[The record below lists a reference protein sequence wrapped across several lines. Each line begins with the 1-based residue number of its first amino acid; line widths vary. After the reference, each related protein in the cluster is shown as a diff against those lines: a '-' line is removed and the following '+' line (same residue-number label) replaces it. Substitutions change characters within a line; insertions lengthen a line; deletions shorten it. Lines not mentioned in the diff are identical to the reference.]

1 MTTATAEK
9 VVELALSKCVHH
21 PDNPRPTKAYAKKA
35 LEGLASAMKV
45 NGCDPLVGRM
55 VEGKFEV
62 CAGNRRLE
70 ALELN
75 GAKTA
80 PCIIRE
86 MNDFEALRLV
96 LANNGQHE
104 SPDPFLE
111 ARAIGKLL
119 KEEGATLESVASGIG
134 VSVRTV
140 ARRRELLN
148 LAPTILEE
156 FQREDS
162 EISRWPVS
170 WLEVVVQLSPAVQE
184 VWFKTEHPQTYR
196 IQDEVEKSVAN
207 YLRDLGK
214 APWDVNDATL
224 YAKAGACTGC
234 PKQSQNAP
242 GLFGTIKGAGDVSKA
257 TCRDAICWK
266 AKLDRHA
273 KQQVAAV
280 IEKNPDVTILKA
292 GAPGWHSSGS
302 DKLERGSVKTPG
314 GFDALDANQWKPC
327 AKDDKGAKLGV
338 LVSGPAAGKKQWF
351 KKTGEPSSRSYM
363 GGGYQPKE
371 PSKKEELKRLEAN
384 HEMVRA
390 RNFGE
395 AAVEAMKA
403 AKDVP
408 DHRDIL
414 ALLAVVGTSPCT
426 WQSVEEVHANAVVAA
441 HGKVGDFAAFMWTCV
456 KDAVERRFA
465 NPWGSQPEHI
475 RALARKVLLS
485 VVDDTEVTAIEEAA
499 DAEIKES
506 EELLAL
512 RAEVAAKGEKKPKKG
527 KGKKD
532 EAPVEDAAADED
544 QDDDEAGA

>member
-21 PDNPRPTKAYAKKA
+21 PDNPRPAKAYAKKA
-35 LEGLASAMKV
+35 LEGLATAIKA
-45 NGCDPLVGRM
+45 NGCDPLIGRM
-55 VEGKFEV
+55 LDGKFEV

-70 ALELN
+70 AVELN
-75 GAKTA
+75 GAKTV
-80 PCIIRE
+80 PVIIRE
-86 MNDFEALRLV
+86 MNDFEALCLV

-148 LAPTILEE
+148 LAPSIMQAYQEPE
-156 FQREDS
+156 S
-162 EISRWPVS
+162 AISRWPVS

-184 VWFKTEHPQTYR
+184 VWFNTEHPQHFR

-292 GAPGWHSSGS
+292 GNPGYWQSGS

-351 KKTGEPSSRSYM
+351 KKTGESSNRSYM
-363 GGGYQPKE
+363 GGYEPKE
-371 PSKKEELKRLEAN
+371 PSKKEKLARLEDDLAKQRAQN
-384 HEMVRA
+384 FADEAHETIK
-390 RNFGE
+390 G
-395 AAVEAMKA
+395 
-403 AKDVP
+403 AKDV
-408 DHRDIL
+408 DARDVL
-414 ALLAVVGTSPCT
+414 ALACVVGMNRHEWKVARKAYADGLLKSHESLKA
-426 WQSVEEVHANAVVAA
+426 WGEHAWTLVRGAA
-441 HGKVGDFAAFMWTCV
+441 LAALQERWNIGTE
-456 KDAVERRFA
+456 ERR
-465 NPWGSQPEHI
+465 E
-475 RALARKVLLS
+475 LARICLGVVL
-485 VVDDTEVTAIEEAA
+485 DETEVTALEEKC

-512 RAEVAAKGEKKPKKG
+512 RAEVAAKPEKKSKKG

-532 EAPVEDAAADED
+532 EAPVEDAED